1 MTTKIH
7 AVVDALGNPLRL
19 LLTGGHRNDVTQAEE
34 LLKGWKT
41 TRVLADKGY
50 DSNAVLA
57 NVAALK
63 AEAVIPPKA
72 NRLIQRVYDK
82 EFYKER
88 HLVECF
94 FNKLKQF
101 AAGVLEVRP
110 AGEELLVVRA
120 VRFDDDLVT
129 LNINTA

>member
-1 MTTKIH
+1 M
-7 AVVDALGNPLRL
+7 
-19 LLTGGHRNDVTQAEE
+19 
-34 LLKGWKT
+34 
-41 TRVLADKGY
+41 LADKGY

-94 FNKLKQF
+94 LNKLEQFRRVFSRFDRQARNYLSFVQF
-101 AAGVLEVRP
+101 ASMMIWLR
-110 AGEELLVVRA
+110 
-120 VRFDDDLVT
+120 
-129 LNINTA
+129 

>member
-1 MTTKIH
+1 M
-7 AVVDALGNPLRL
+7 
-19 LLTGGHRNDVTQAEE
+19 TQAEE

-41 TRVLADKGY
+41 TRVLTDKGY

-88 HLVECF
+88 HLYQRTHGFLCTSGYMGSYDGVF
-94 FNKLKQF
+94 FQ
-101 AAGVLEVRP
+101 
-110 AGEELLVVRA
+110 
-120 VRFDDDLVT
+120 
-129 LNINTA
+129 